1 MKHLFLIIVTVLLI
15 FATCHAQ
22 VVGPDKMTGVSA
34 GIQEK
39 LVGLAIQ
46 NPQLEV
52 ADHEVKIAKYN
63 LSAAKGWWA
72 ENFSFSFNANEY
84 SLKAIGKSADNTGRY
99 YTLYPLY
106 NMGINIPIGG
116 IFSKPQAVKAARER
130 VAIAENQRAIQ
141 YTAIK
146 SAVLTAYQNYL
157 SNRELYTVQS
167 QLTESAYSDYL
178 QTKQKFRNGEISVD
192 DYNGSV
198 DRYQNALRARI
209 SSENTFRL
217 SQIQLEALIGVPL
230 DNVLSNIESSSN
242 LSSDTTHVEGK

>member
-1 MKHLFLIIVTVLLI
+1 MKQFFLLCFFMFTAFVLQ
-15 FATCHAQ
+15 AQ
-22 VVGPDKMTGVSA
+22 VTSPDKMIDATSA
-34 GIQEK
+34 IQDR
-39 LVGLAIQ
+39 LVELALQ

-84 SLKAIGKSADNTGRY
+84 SLKNIGKSSDTGPQY

-141 YTAIK
+141 FTAIK

-157 SNRELYTVQS
+157 SGRELYTVQS

-178 QTKQKFRNGEISVD
+178 QSKEKFRNGEISVG
-192 DYNGSV
+192 DYNDAA
-198 DRYQNALRARI
+198 DRYQNALKARI
-209 SSENTFRL
+209 NAENSFKLT
-217 SQIQLEALIGVPL
+217 QIQLEALIGVPL
-230 DNVLSNIESSSN
+230 SSVLTNN
-242 LSSDTTHVEGK
+242 AGQATTDAAAK